1 MEYAQLNALERLAGL
16 LRNDQRRHATLS
28 GLQMVHHDILDYLSR
43 CNRYSDTLQ
52 AVAEYLGLTK
62 GTVSQ
67 SVALLAEKGY
77 IEKKPDA
84 ADGRIQHLCLAPAGQ
99 EYIWQSDVDTRSL
112 FEEISVSPAYAR
124 VFGTIL
130 NDILWQIQARQGMK
144 GFGMCRSCRHN
155 KQQEDGTFLC
165 GLTLEALTLEDT
177 LKICREHE
185 FAG

>member
-1 MEYAQLNALERLAGL
+1 MEYAQLNTLERLAGL

-52 AVAEYLGLTK
+52 AVTEYLGLTK

-67 SVALLAEKGY
+67 SVTLLTERGF
-77 IEKKPDA
+77 IEKKADA
-84 ADGRIQHLCLAPAGQ
+84 RDGRVQHLRLTQAGQ
-99 EYIWQSDVDTRSL
+99 EYIWQSDTDTRSL
-112 FEEISVSPAYAR
+112 FEGISVSPAYAR

-130 NDILWQIQARQGMK
+130 NDILWQIQARRGMK
-144 GFGMCRSCRHN
+144 GFGQCRSCRHN
-155 KQQEDGTFLC
+155 RPQEDGTFLC
-165 GLTLEALTLEDT
+165 NLTQESLTPEDT
-177 LKICREHE
+177 QKICREHE